1 MQHDYDILIVG
12 GGLAGNCLAL
22 ALKDTGMRIAIVEAN
37 TREQLHDSPAGD
49 RALALAAGTVRMLE
63 ALGIWQ
69 GISHAATAIKNIH
82 ISDQGHFGKVR
93 LSAQKENVE
102 ALGYVITAR
111 DIESHVAKR
120 VTDAEIELM
129 SPARL
134 VGMMAGN
141 DTVNISLKRG
151 DESLLASAKLLVG
164 ADGGN
169 SSVRKLLGIAQY
181 VTEYGQTALVTTV
194 KSSLPHNN
202 VAFER
207 FTASGPLAL
216 LPVDTNHCA
225 VVWTRNSE
233 DAAALMS
240 GSETDFLAELQQCF
254 GFKLGALSLT
264 APRRAFPLSLIRA
277 EKMIA
282 ARTVVIGNAVHQLH
296 PVAGQ
301 GFNLGLRDVVQ
312 LAEVII
318 TQHEAGQDIGA
329 ANFLMAYAES
339 RQKDHD
345 RTIGFTDIV
354 VGIFSNDWPALAAAR
369 NVGLAMLDHIPAAK
383 TLLTRHAMG
392 LAGHLPRLGN
402 RR

>member
-1 MQHDYDILIVG
+1 MQHDYDIAIVG

-22 ALKDTGMRIAIVEAN
+22 ALKDTGLRIAIIEAN
-37 TREQLHDSPAGD
+37 TGKQLHASPAGD
-49 RALALAAGTVRMLE
+49 RALALAAGTVKMLE

-69 GISHAATAIKNIH
+69 GISHSATAINDIH

-93 LSAQKENVE
+93 LSAQKEQVR

-111 DIESHVAKR
+111 DIETHAAKLVAAAK
-120 VTDAEIELM
+120 IELIC
-129 SPARL
+129 PARL
-134 VGMMAGN
+134 VGLMAGN
-141 DTVNISLKRG
+141 DAVNVSLKRG
-151 DESLLASAKLLVG
+151 DESLNISAKLLVG

-169 SSVRKLLGIAQY
+169 SSVRKLLEIAQH
-181 VTEYGQTALVTTV
+181 VTDYGQTALVTTV
-194 KSSLPHNN
+194 KSALPHKN

-207 FTASGPLAL
+207 FTSSGPLAL
-216 LPVDTNHCA
+216 LPAADNHCA
-225 VVWTRNSE
+225 VVWTRTSE

-240 GSETDFLAELQQCF
+240 GSEADFLAELQQCF
-254 GFKLGALSLT
+254 GYRLGALSLA

-277 EKMIA
+277 EKMLA
-282 ARTVVIGNAVHQLH
+282 DRTVVIGNAVHQLH

-312 LAEVII
+312 LAEMIVN
-318 TQHEAGQDIGA
+318 QHDAGRDIGSA
-329 ANFLMAYAES
+329 DFLAPYAQA

-345 RTIGFTDIV
+345 RTIGFTNSV
-354 VGIFSNDWPALAAAR
+354 VRGFSNDWPALAAAR
-369 NVGLAMLDHIPAAK
+369 NIGLAILDHIPAAK

-392 LAGHLPRLGN
+392 LAGRLPRLGS